1 FVLELLEANNAK
13 TGDAIGIG
21 SGPDYVFSAV
31 SGPSSSLPGSSLSA
45 SVTVCN
51 QGTAPGWGTNVQVL
65 LSTDTSITLAD
76 TAFAMAPVPNLN
88 PGQCTTV
95 TAMGYPWV
103 ADGAYVL
110 GAIVDPWES
119 APELLEANNATAGNA
134 IGIGFEPDLI
144 VSAVS

>member
-13 TGDAIGIG
+13 TGDAIGVG
-21 SGPDYVFSAV
+21 SGPDYVVSAV
-31 SGPSSSLPGSSLSA
+31 SGPPSSLPGSSLSA

-76 TAFAMAPVPNLN
+76 AGFAMAPVPGIN
-88 PGQCTTV
+88 PGACTTV
-95 TAMGYPWV
+95 TATGNPWV
-103 ADGAYVL
+103 SDGAYFL

-119 APELLEANNATAGNA
+119 TP
-134 IGIGFEPDLI
+134 
-144 VSAVS
+144 